1 MSDFFS
7 FRDSMEPT
15 GTGALR
21 RSGGGAGAGPEG
33 ELAAREKY
41 LNYGVEARDG
51 HVGKVMDVEPVH
63 GKSYLIVST
72 GGTILSKNVMIP
84 AGIVERADHHAKKI
98 HPISRRRTSRTHR
111 SSTSATTS
119 SQPMRSRRPTATTS
133 RVITRI
139 RIGERGSSCKSQAGC
154 SAVGWVSGS

>member
-1 MSDFFS
+1 MVPMSDFFS

-33 ELAAREKY
+33 ELAAREKF

-63 GKSYLIVST
+63 GKSHLIVAT
-72 GGTILSKNVMIP
+72 GGTIFSRIVMIP
-84 AGIVERADHHAKKI
+84 AGTVERADHHAKKI
-98 HPISRRRTSRTHR
+98 YLDLSKEDVKNSPEFDERDYVESTHEEQAAYRDGVASHYADTHRRT
-111 SSTSATTS
+111 
-119 SQPMRSRRPTATTS
+119 
-133 RVITRI
+133 
-139 RIGERGSSCKSQAGC
+139 GL
-154 SAVGWVSGS
+154 

>member
-33 ELAAREKY
+33 ELAAREKF

-51 HVGKVMDVEPVH
+51 HVGKVMDVEPLH
-63 GKSYLIVST
+63 GKSYLIITT
-72 GGTILSKNVMIP
+72 GGTIFSRIVMIP

-98 HPISRRRTSRTHR
+98 YLDLSKEDVKNSPEFDERDYVESTHEEQAAYRDDVASHYADTHRRT
-111 SSTSATTS
+111 
-119 SQPMRSRRPTATTS
+119 
-133 RVITRI
+133 
-139 RIGERGSSCKSQAGC
+139 GL
-154 SAVGWVSGS
+154 